1 MGPSIITLTLN
12 PALDFVASTGDI
24 CHTHKVRMDE
34 GKVAAGGGGINV
46 SHVVRELGC
55 ATVAIFLCGG
65 AIGYLIGRLLKRDG
79 IPHSPVGIAGENRL
93 CVTAKE
99 ANTGHEYRL
108 VPSGPT
114 VSAGELAR
122 TLARL
127 DAADGDWVVAS
138 GSLPPGIPE
147 DTYASVARRVHARGQ
162 RFALD
167 TSGPAL
173 LAAVKSGCAPDLLKL
188 SLRELKEVAGRDLPQ
203 SWEQENEALALA
215 NGGKAGIVA
224 VTLGAEGAFVAA
236 GGVIHRMQA
245 MAVPALSTVGA
256 GDSFLAGM
264 VVTLA
269 RRQSIQDA
277 LGWGVATGV
286 GGVAA
291 AGAAHVRR
299 DGIHAY
305 RQRLFAL
312 AA

>member
-1 MGPSIITLTLN
+1 
-12 PALDFVASTGDI
+12 
-24 CHTHKVRMDE
+24 
-34 GKVAAGGGGINV
+34 
-46 SHVVRELGC
+46 
-55 ATVAIFLCGG
+55 VAIFLCGG
-65 AIGYLIGRLLKRDG
+65 AIGHLIGRLLQRDG
-79 IPHSPVGIAGENRL
+79 VPASPVGIAGENRL

-108 VPSGPT
+108 VPSGPM
-114 VSAGELAR
+114 VSAGELAAA
-122 TLARL
+122 LGCL
-127 DAADGDWVVAS
+127 DETDGDWVVAS

-147 DTYASVARRVHARGQ
+147 DTYASVARRAHARGQ

-173 LAAVKSGCAPDLLKL
+173 LAAVESGCAPDLLKL
-188 SLRELKEVAGRDLPQ
+188 SLSELKAVAGRDLPQ
-203 SWEQENEALALA
+203 SREQENEALALA

-236 GGVIHRMQA
+236 DGVIHRMRA
-245 MAVPALSTVGA
+245 MAVPTLSTVGA

-286 GGVAA
+286 AAVAA

-299 DGIHAY
+299 DGIHAC
-305 RQRLFAL
+305 RERLFAL